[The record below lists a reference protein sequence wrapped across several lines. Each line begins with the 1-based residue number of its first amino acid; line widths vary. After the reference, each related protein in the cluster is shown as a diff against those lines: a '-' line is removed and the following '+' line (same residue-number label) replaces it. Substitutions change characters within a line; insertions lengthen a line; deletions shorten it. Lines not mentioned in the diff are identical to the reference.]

1 MELTNFIL
9 LSTCIKYGCINNP
22 LFVFAQNRISVLVG
36 KPKKNC
42 YYNHIPSNWTI
53 NRKHFL
59 SVLTEPS
66 TRRPF
71 RLHFNIP
78 CKDFNICA
86 SIFYEETLYM
96 YVRASILRW
105 VSNFKNTGPN
115 SKKKTGSHACSV
127 RTQQAIEAFFL
138 LPIYILCWCGV
149 GGYLESNPFR
159 VIEFLSREI
168 TPYYHISW

>member
-1 MELTNFIL
+1 MNIYTHEYIRIRIKNTEILGVVIFKILFFGNQQGEKNLPLVMELTNFIL

-22 LFVFAQNRISVLVG
+22 LFVFAQNRISVLVR
-36 KPKKNC
+36 KLKKNC

-96 YVRASILRW
+96 YVRASILR
-105 VSNFKNTGPN
+105 
-115 SKKKTGSHACSV
+115 
-127 RTQQAIEAFFL
+127 
-138 LPIYILCWCGV
+138 
-149 GGYLESNPFR
+149 
-159 VIEFLSREI
+159 
-168 TPYYHISW
+168 